1 MKIQNEQ
8 LEALLRQQEL
18 AARAAAGQK
27 SDGNAFAAALAEQLS
42 PTEDT
47 SAASAQVGQTAQA
60 SQAALISQML
70 LAEAPDAQAATA
82 AATASPALPG
92 LENAVSQAAGTLDMW
107 DTYVQTLGA
116 GDQGSLKQA
125 YELLQGI
132 DGQVAALKDSTTT
145 LRGQSSGFDSLL
157 NELEVLTTT
166 EKIKFNRGDYLI

>member
-1 MKIQNEQ
+1 MGH
-8 LEALLRQQEL
+8 LCA
-18 AARAAAGQK
+18 
-27 SDGNAFAAALAEQLS
+27 D
-42 PTEDT
+42 P
-47 SAASAQVGQTAQA
+47 
-60 SQAALISQML
+60 
-70 LAEAPDAQAATA
+70 
-82 AATASPALPG
+82 
-92 LENAVSQAAGTLDMW
+92 
-107 DTYVQTLGA
+107 GA

>member
-47 SAASAQVGQTAQA
+47 AAASAQVGQTAQA
-60 SQAALISQML
+60 SQAAL
-70 LAEAPDAQAATA
+70 TA
-82 AATASPALPG
+82 RCCWPKRPTPGRHRSRNCLPRTARPG
-92 LENAVSQAAGTLDMW
+92 ERRIPGRRHAG
-107 DTYVQTLGA
+107 YVGHLCADPGA

-132 DGQVAALKDSTTT
+132 DGRSP
-145 LRGQSSGFDSLL
+145 R
-157 NELEVLTTT
+157 
-166 EKIKFNRGDYLI
+166 